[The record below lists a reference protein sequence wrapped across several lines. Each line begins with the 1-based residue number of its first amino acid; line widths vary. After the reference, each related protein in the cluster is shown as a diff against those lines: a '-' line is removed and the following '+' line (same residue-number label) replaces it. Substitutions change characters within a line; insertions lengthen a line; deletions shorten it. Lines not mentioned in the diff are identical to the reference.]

1 MWQKLSSHSWPFLY
15 KKGEKKKHKN
25 KKSVSGAGLDYVSLS
40 HIPCI
45 ITSQG
50 NNTGSIEPHCA
61 NNEIIEEVSH
71 RLVTHFPLT
80 PSSEPKQHSKSNL
93 ISSSYSIN

>member
-1 MWQKLSSHSWPFLY
+1 M
-15 KKGEKKKHKN
+15 
-25 KKSVSGAGLDYVSLS
+25 KSVSGAGLDYVSLS

-50 NNTGSIEPHCA
+50 NNTGSIEPHCS

-80 PSSEPKQHSKSNL
+80 PSRELKQRIEPNL
-93 ISSSYSIN
+93 INPSYSIN